1 MSNADKVVEKTN
13 LVLQYFEDSIP
24 ALLDFGVKVIL
35 SLLIYF
41 IGVKLIHVIQ
51 KLLKRAMDRG
61 KLDLGVRTFL
71 DSLSKILLYFVL
83 IMIIA
88 ARFGVT
94 ATSVAALLASVGL
107 AIGLALQGSL
117 ANFAGGVLI
126 LTMKPFVV
134 GDYIVTQTKEEGTVK
149 EIRIFY
155 TILITIDNRVV
166 VIPNGKL
173 SDGIITN
180 VSTMDK
186 RRLDLSVL
194 ITYESDLK
202 KAKLVLDQLLIAEEK
217 RLSEEQI
224 IISVDGLED
233 QGVRLGARLWVLA
246 DDYWETKWRL
256 LEKIKLIFDEEHIEI
271 PYPHLD
277 VKIRDSVTINHDQNE
292 DLNENEK

>member
-13 LVLQYFEDSIP
+13 LVLQYFEDSVP

-41 IGVKLIHVIQ
+41 LGVKLIHVIQ
-51 KLLKRAMDRG
+51 KLLKRAMNRG

-71 DSLSKILLYFVL
+71 ESLSKILLYFVL

-126 LTMKPFVV
+126 LIMKPFVV

-155 TILITIDNRVV
+155 TMLVTIDNRVV

-217 RLSEEQI
+217 RLLEEKI

-246 DDYWETKWRL
+246 DDYWDAKWRL
-256 LEKIKLIFDEEHIEI
+256 LEKIKLTFDEEQIEI

-277 VKIRDSVTINHDQNE
+277 VKIRESALSVQNSK
-292 DLNENEK
+292 DENQ